1 MKTYSTHTS
10 NIQYTRNNMEHFF
23 KEYQGACIDY
33 NTYYNET
40 QKLTS
45 IDNLSTEEPFN
56 DIKDNIVLW
65 LADMAKAGLIDKKDS
80 VTVDNLLNNAYGK
93 LNSTAIEKKL
103 EELNQISTQKLNSI
117 QRSFDEAE
125 ENKGYL
131 IRVLDIQIKGLT
143 LDKVEV
149 INKILEKEGVHV
161 SSTYYDNG
169 SKDRGNFDTKIY
181 ADNSEVLSDV
191 QSEINMAALKYNFK
205 GNVKRSEILDSNE
218 AFRLM
223 TRMNNDVMIGSHIDK
238 IIKPIHM
245 QYHKPK
251 EVGKPKFGH

>member
-1 MKTYSTHTS
+1 MKNYSTPTS
-10 NIQYTRNNMEHFF
+10 NIPYNRSNMEHFF
-23 KEYQGACIDY
+23 KDYQGACIDY

-40 QKLTS
+40 EKLTS
-45 IDNLSTEEPFN
+45 IDSLSPDEPFN
-56 DIKDNIVLW
+56 HIKDNIVIW
-65 LADMAKAGLIDKKDS
+65 LADMAKAGLIDAKDS
-80 VTVDNLLNNAYGK
+80 VAVDNLLNNAYGK
-93 LNSTAIEKKL
+93 LNSTAIEQKL

-131 IRVLDIQIKGLT
+131 IRVLDVQIKGLT
-143 LDKVEV
+143 LDKVDV
-149 INKILEKEGVHV
+149 INKILEKEGVYV
-161 SSTYYDNG
+161 SKNYYDNG
-169 SKDRGNFDTKIY
+169 HKDRGNFDTKIY

-191 QSEINMAALKYNFK
+191 QSEINMAALKHNFK

-251 EVGKPKFGH
+251 EVGKPKFGN